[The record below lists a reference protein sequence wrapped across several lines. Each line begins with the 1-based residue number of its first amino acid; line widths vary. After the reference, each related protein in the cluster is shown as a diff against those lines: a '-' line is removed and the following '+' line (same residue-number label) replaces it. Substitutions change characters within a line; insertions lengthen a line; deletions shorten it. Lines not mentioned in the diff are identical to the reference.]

1 VLIED
6 AEQNARAERRLREDL
21 VVWLTT
27 VRRDG
32 QPQSTPVW
40 FVWDGDREVLIYS
53 IPNQQK
59 LRNIRANPKVSLH
72 FNDHDGDDVVALE
85 AEARIDESAPRND
98 EVQTYLEKYRQPIA
112 NIGYDVPRFAEAYS
126 TAIRATITR
135 ARAPF

>member
-6 AEQNARAERRLREDL
+6 TEQNARAERRLRDDL
-21 VVWLTT
+21 VIWLTT
-27 VRRDG
+27 VRKDG

-40 FVWDGDREVLIYS
+40 FVWDGDHEVLIYS

-72 FNDHDGDDVVALE
+72 FNDHDGDDLVALE
-85 AEARIDESAPRND
+85 GEAHIVEDAPPND
-98 EVQTYLEKYRQPIA
+98 QHQPYAEKYREPIA
-112 NIGYDVPRFAEAYS
+112 KIGYDVPRFAGSYS
-126 TAIRATITR
+126 TAIRVRITR

>member
-6 AEQNARAERRLREDL
+6 AAQNDRAERRLREDI

-27 VRRDG
+27 VRPDG

-59 LRNIRANPKVSLH
+59 LRNIAANPKVSLH

-85 AEARIDESAPRND
+85 GEARIDADAPSNERH
-98 EVQTYLEKYRQPIA
+98 EAYAEKYREPIA
-112 NIGYDVPRFAEAYS
+112 KIGYDVPKFAKHYTA
-126 TAIRATITR
+126 AIRVRITR

>member
-6 AEQNARAERRLREDL
+6 TEQNARAERRLREDL

-40 FVWDGDREVLIYS
+40 FVWDGDHEVLIYS

-59 LRNIRANPKVSLH
+59 LRNLAANPRISLH
-72 FNDHDGDDVVALE
+72 FNDRDGDDVVALE
-85 AEARIDESAPRND
+85 GEARIDEGASAPN
-98 EVQTYLEKYRQPIA
+98 EVEAYTEKYRKPIA
-112 NIGYDVPRFAEAYS
+112 NLGYDPEGFGEQYS
-126 TAIRATITR
+126 AAIRVRITR